1 MFVLIKKKTI
11 FAKKQIYTRM
21 ENIIKQ
27 VANFF
32 GFTAEQL
39 KEKNASANVSKA
51 RNFLYYILHFDC
63 NYSSAK
69 ISKTLN
75 RTQRQVVRQNAIT
88 KYRIENFK
96 DYNDL
101 YLKLSKEL
109 KY

>member
-1 MFVLIKKKTI
+1 
-11 FAKKQIYTRM
+11 M
-21 ENIIKQ
+21 EYIITQ

-32 GFTAEQL
+32 GFTPEQL
-39 KEKNASANVSKA
+39 KEKDASAKVSKA
-51 RNFLYYILHFDC
+51 RNFLYYVLHFDY

-69 ISKTLN
+69 ISKAMN

-101 YLKLSKEL
+101 YLALAKDL